1 MLSPMRKLLKKF
13 HPEGIPWPG
22 TVLYNAVSATNIF
35 QRHYELIAQ
44 DVLRYCSEGRIL
56 DIGTG
61 PGWLLEKL
69 YQASPK
75 FQIIGLDISPSMV
88 AKARENIKNAGLSD
102 FIDIKVGDAR
112 KIPFANCSFDAV
124 ISTGSI
130 HHWKDLTAGLNEIYR
145 VLKQGG
151 YALMYD
157 LVSDTPESVIK
168 EAAQEF
174 GKLKMFLLWLHAFE
188 EPFYS
193 HKNFNLLARPT
204 LFKGGQT
211 RFVGVMLCLILR
223 KNGAKSSFDSCF

>member
-1 MLSPMRKLLKKF
+1 MLSPIRRILKKF

-22 TVLYNAVSATNIF
+22 TVLYNAVSATRIF
-35 QRHYELIAQ
+35 QHHYELIAQ
-44 DVLRYCSEGRIL
+44 DILNYCSKGSIL

-69 YQASPK
+69 YNASPN
-75 FQIIGLDISPSMV
+75 FHITGLDISTSMV
-88 AKARENIKNAGLSD
+88 AKAQKNINNAGLAD
-102 FIDIKVGDAR
+102 FIDVKKGESSN
-112 KIPFANCSFDAV
+112 IPFANCSFDAV

-130 HHWKDLTAGLNEIYR
+130 HHWKDPTAGLNEIYR
-145 VLKQGG
+145 VLKHGG

-157 LVSDTPESVIK
+157 LVSDTPESVMT

-193 HKNFNLLARPT
+193 YKRFHLLAHPT
-204 LFKGGQT
+204 LFKDAQT
-211 RFVGVMLCLILR
+211 RFVGVMYCLILN
-223 KNGAKSSFDSCF
+223 K